1 MKCSLRSSKR
11 ESRMR
16 ASLTIATLALALAG
30 CDAANQGKGSA
41 PDAARPGVS
50 VEDAD
55 RVVNDTFASFTSG
68 DAVRMMAHYAPDAV
82 VIDAANN
89 QPTTDRAT
97 ITKWTADFAAMKPSD
112 LVANPKIVQSFNDD
126 TIVSSGI
133 AAFLADVGA
142 RRQRVS
148 VRYTHVFERQADGRW
163 LIVAEHNSIPPKPVA
178 TGL

>member
-1 MKCSLRSSKR
+1 
-11 ESRMR
+11 MR

-30 CDAANQGKGSA
+30 CDSSDGGKSAGSA
-41 PDAARPGVS
+41 SAGPALTA
-50 VEDAD
+50 EEAE
-55 RVVNDTFASFTSG
+55 RVVGDAYASFTSG

-97 ITKWTADFAAMKPSD
+97 ITKWTANFAAMKPSD
-112 LVANPKIVQSFNDD
+112 LVTNPRIVQSFNDD

-133 AAFLADVGA
+133 AAFLADVGG

-163 LIVAEHNSIPPKPVA
+163 LIVAEHNSIPPQPVA